1 LDGNNAAL
9 LALVVIP
16 SSLSYL
22 LGSSDSRKN
31 TMGRGGA
38 VKRLRRYSNNG
49 YGSDDSN
56 VMTACIRVAWQG
68 YVNDDDFLDDNK
80 YNIQQEIQ

>member
-1 LDGNNAAL
+1 
-9 LALVVIP
+9 
-16 SSLSYL
+16 
-22 LGSSDSRKN
+22 
-31 TMGRGGA
+31 MGRGGA

-49 YGSDDSN
+49 YGSGDSN